1 MTNLRSE
8 VVSNTSP
15 IIYLSAIG
23 QIDLARQ
30 LYGTIAIPQAVYDE
44 LTVDRSAP
52 GAAEA
57 QGLDWIVVVPIQDQH
72 YVQYLQTTYDAMDI
86 GEAEA
91 ITLAFEQAARLI
103 ILDNLAPRRVAQA
116 LTLNVTG
123 TLGVL
128 RDART
133 ASLIS
138 EVRPL
143 VDAMIQVGF
152 YIHPN
157 FYQQFLHDLG
167 E

>member
-1 MTNLRSE
+1 MTTLTSE

-15 IIYLSAIG
+15 VIYLSAIG
-23 QIDLARQ
+23 HIDLLYH

-44 LTVDRSAP
+44 LTVNPTAP
-52 GAAEA
+52 GAAEV
-57 QGLDWIVVVPIQDQH
+57 QQLDWIVVVPVQDRL
-72 YVQYLQTTYDAMDI
+72 YVDYLQMTYDAMDI

-103 ILDNLAPRRVAQA
+103 ILDNLAPRQVAQS
-116 LTLNVTG
+116 LTLNVVG

-133 ASLIS
+133 AGFIPA
-138 EVRPL
+138 VRPL
-143 VDAMIQVGF
+143 VDAMIAVGF
-152 YIHPN
+152 RITPH
-157 FYQQFLHDLG
+157 FYQQFLQDIG

>member
-1 MTNLRSE
+1 MSTPLSE

-23 QIDLARQ
+23 QIDLVRH

-44 LTVDRSAP
+44 LTVDPSAP

-57 QGLDWIVVVPIQDQH
+57 QQLDWIVVMPVQDQQ

-103 ILDNLAPRRVAQA
+103 ILDNLAPRQVAHA
-116 LTLNVTG
+116 LSLHVIG

-133 ASLIS
+133 AGLIPA
-138 EVRPL
+138 VRPM

-152 YIHPN
+152 YVHPH
-157 FYQQFLHDLG
+157 FYQQFLRDLG